1 MSVSTAQGILSLMN
15 IYYGCDET
23 SQGWARYYQ
32 TCNSIELSLPQENT
46 PSLKTLN
53 RWRVESPKG
62 FAYILSVPEKAVL
75 EALAPQSANQDA
87 WLQVLEQAKALAA
100 KILYLKTP
108 FEFGPNDANKE
119 KIKDLSDRVKAHGRT
134 LIWEPEGMWP
144 AEQTYA
150 FARANNMLL
159 AIDPFLWIREGY
171 KRVNASDVCFVLTER
186 ASARRKFDQYDIEEL
201 LDYAEPAQRLFV
213 MCRGRFKWDHVR
225 ELKYC
230 VQSMQEQP
238 PLS

>member
-32 TCNSIELSLPQENT
+32 TCNAIELSLPQENT
-46 PSLKTLN
+46 PSIQTLN
-53 RWRVESPKG
+53 RWRVDSPKG
-62 FAYILSVPEKAVL
+62 FAYILSVPEPAVL
-75 EALAPQSANQDA
+75 EALTPDGPQDA
-87 WLQVLEQAKALAA
+87 WLLVLEQARALAA
-100 KILYLKTP
+100 KVLYLKTP
-108 FEFGPNDANKE
+108 FEFGPNDINRAR
-119 KIKDLSDRVKAHGRT
+119 IQDLAQRVKDHGRT

-150 FARANNMLL
+150 FARTNAMML

-171 KRVNASDVCFVLTER
+171 ERANASDVCFVLTER

-230 VQSMQEQP
+230 VEATQ
-238 PLS
+238 